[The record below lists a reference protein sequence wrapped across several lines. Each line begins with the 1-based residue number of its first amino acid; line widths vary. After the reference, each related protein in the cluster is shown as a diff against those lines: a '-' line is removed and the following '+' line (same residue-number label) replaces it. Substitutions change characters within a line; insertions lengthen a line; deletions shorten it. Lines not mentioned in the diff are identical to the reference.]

1 MRQGWIKVD
10 LSGDV
15 VLLAATGCFVHV
27 INFKR
32 SLSRQL
38 VKNCN
43 LGEYCAWLKSKD
55 FFLSDFL
62 R

>member
-27 INFKR
+27 IDFKR
-32 SLSRQL
+32 SLSR
-38 VKNCN
+38 
-43 LGEYCAWLKSKD
+43 
-55 FFLSDFL
+55 
-62 R
+62 